1 MAKTD
6 SIYIFSVE
14 DGIIYRTLKNQKNAE
29 KEELTHQRQLSDSA
43 MLKYFQF
50 KNPDKKAKDIV
61 ALFLQMKKTV
71 VDKQEEY
78 KPKKKKEYVLKD
90 GKRIPKFNA
99 DGTQKFDKKGNPV
112 LEYKMVD
119 SPELRKEKTATA
131 FEIGNYFWT
140 EIYGKELVP
149 PQKRKNIKKAQTE
162 EEKLL
167 KLLES

>member
-1 MAKTD
+1 MSKTD

-50 KNPDKKAKDIV
+50 KNPDKKPKDIV
-61 ALFLQMKKTV
+61 ALFMQMKETV
-71 VDKQEEY
+71 KEKQEY
-78 KPKKKKEYVLKD
+78 KPLKKKEYVLKD

-112 LEYKMVD
+112 FEYKMVD

-131 FEIGNYFWT
+131 FKIGDYFWT

-149 PQKRKNIKKAQTE
+149 PQKRKNIKKKETE